1 MLLDQLVASFQVK
14 EQCCW
19 GLELIFVVEKPGLSL
34 ISLKESSE
42 RNEICL
48 ESFRFNSAGELKNE
62 TTKLPHMYLLSSQSD
77 PTF

>member
-1 MLLDQLVASFQVK
+1 MLLDQLVALFQVK

-19 GLELIFVVEKPGLSL
+19 GLELIFVAEKPGLSL

-48 ESFRFNSAGELKNE
+48 ELFRFNTA
-62 TTKLPHMYLLSSQSD
+62 LL
-77 PTF
+77 